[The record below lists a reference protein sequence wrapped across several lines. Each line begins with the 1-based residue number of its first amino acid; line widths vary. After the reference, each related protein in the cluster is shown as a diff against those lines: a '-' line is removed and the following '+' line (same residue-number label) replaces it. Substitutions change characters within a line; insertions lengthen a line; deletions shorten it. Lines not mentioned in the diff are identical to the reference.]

1 MSNKAKHVLRSH
13 KTYSNN
19 YSIFRGFENKAIYKS
34 AQKQSRITIG
44 EKLSKLF
51 KGIFRKH
58 QDK

>member
-1 MSNKAKHVLRSH
+1 MSSKAKHVLRSH

-19 YSIFRGFENKAIYKS
+19 HSIFRGFENKAIYRS
-34 AQKQSRITIG
+34 AQKQTRKTFG
-44 EKLSKLF
+44 EKVARLF